1 MDKRLRV
8 LNVLPYGDI
17 GGSQKFVL
25 SLCTYHDKRLF
36 DVAIAVLFSGG
47 TVSDDISRQNF
58 EVSVLGMRN
67 GFDCVRALRLIPL
80 IRRLRI
86 DVVNVHGQNPLGKLC
101 SILGFPPVVIHT
113 DHGTTVGASVKRRPR
128 VVFSNRLLTPFIHHF
143 VAISKNM
150 EKSLIIRE
158 KVPQGKIT
166 LIYNGIDV
174 AKISKTSGLMNKLKQ
189 SLALPSAVPILGT
202 VGRLA
207 PEKQYPLLFRAL
219 AGLKEQKAE
228 FFTIIVGD
236 GPDRDPLEALV
247 QKMGLND
254 RVRFLGYR
262 NDVHHLLEVMDVF
275 LFSSG
280 GEAFSIT
287 LLEAMAKS
295 KPIVAFDVEGVNE
308 AVVDKRTGFLAPY
321 GDVEE
326 FANKA
331 KALLDSPRLRQQMGR
346 AALERAAAEFDIRK
360 TIRKLEKLYVRLTD
374 KTQRSSQ

>member
-1 MDKRLRV
+1 MDKRLKV

-47 TVSDDISRQNF
+47 TVSDDISRQDF
-58 EVSVLGMRN
+58 DVSVLGMRN
-67 GFDCVRALRLIPL
+67 GFDWVRALRLISI
-80 IRRLRI
+80 IRRQKI
-86 DVVNVHGQNPLGKLC
+86 DIVNVHGQNPLGKLC
-101 SILGFPPVVIHT
+101 SILSFPAVIIHT
-113 DHGTTVGASVKRRPR
+113 DHGTTVGASVKRRQR
-128 VVFSNRLLTPFIHHF
+128 VVFSNRLLTPFINHF

-150 EKSLIIRE
+150 RKSLILRE
-158 KVPQGKIT
+158 RVPQDKIT

-174 AKISKTSGLMNKLKQ
+174 DKISKKAGIKKKLKE
-189 SLALPSAVPILGT
+189 SLALPSAVPIIGT

-207 PEKQYPLLFRAL
+207 PEKQYPLLFEAL
-219 AGLKEQKAE
+219 ARLREQKAE
-228 FFTIIVGD
+228 FFTIIIGD

-247 QKMGLND
+247 QKMRLND

-262 NDVHHLLEVMDVF
+262 NDVHHLLEIMDVF

-287 LLEAMAKS
+287 LLEAMAKT

-308 AVVDKRTGFLAPY
+308 AVVDNRTGFLVPF
-321 GDVEE
+321 GDIKE

-331 KALLDSPRLRQQMGR
+331 QTLLDSPRLRQQMGR
-346 AALERAAAEFDIRK
+346 AAFERVNAKFDIRK
-360 TIRKLEKLYVRLTD
+360 TIRKLEALYVELMD
-374 KTQRSSQ
+374 KV